1 MPLLPSG
8 RLAGII
14 AGHIFEPGRPWFP
27 CPDGHFWFETPDFA
41 INAPPFERDQDVICS
56 IVHAPV
62 PQSPEEMARY
72 IHIAEH
78 YGEDSALLTGMRLDC
93 TGPPLGWSEE
103 DWAVFDEWR
112 KGDAVRRFL
121 EQTIEQCRAQ
131 AEANRANPQLK
142 ADKPG
147 EDSSDARTQAALGQF
162 VLFGRELLAIE
173 REIGG
178 GFRAGDERR
187 AARIFARLKEIE
199 ATVAALLG
207 EPLTCVAKGW
217 HVSGM
222 LSRLLKK
229 PDAAERAF
237 LEAVRM
243 DPRSKWSWIELTRI
257 RGERGDFAGS
267 EVAARRAVELDERS
281 AAAWANL
288 AMTLLM
294 LERRDAARDAAAR
307 SLALDGADAVAQ
319 AVMRRLGPA
328 RGGRGAGVG
337 G

>member
-14 AGHIFEPGRPWFP
+14 AWHIFEPGRPWFP
-27 CPDGHFWFETPDFA
+27 GPDGHFWFETPDFA

-78 YGEDSALLTGMRLDC
+78 DGDDSALLTGKRLDC
-93 TGPPLGWSEE
+93 TEPPLGWTEE

-112 KGDAVRRFL
+112 KSDVVRRYL
-121 EQTIEQCRAQ
+121 EQTIERCRAQ

-162 VLFGRELLAIE
+162 VLFGRELLTIE
-173 REIGG
+173 REIGS
-178 GFRAGDERR
+178 GFRPGDERR

-199 ATVAALLG
+199 ATVATLLG
-207 EPLTCVAKGW
+207 EPFTCVAKGW

-243 DPRSKWSWIELTRI
+243 DPRSKWSWVELTRV

-288 AMTLLM
+288 AMALLM
-294 LERRDAARDAAAR
+294 LERRDAARDAAER

-319 AVMRRLGPA
+319 AVMRRLG
-328 RGGRGAGVG
+328 
-337 G
+337 

>member
-1 MPLLPSG
+1 LPLLPSG

-14 AGHIFEPGRPWFP
+14 AGHILEPGRPWFP

-78 YGEDSALLTGMRLDC
+78 YGEDSVLLTGRRLDC
-93 TGPPLGWSEE
+93 TEPPIGWSEE

-112 KGDAVRRFL
+112 KSEVVRRFL

-142 ADKPG
+142 VVKPG
-147 EDSSDARTQAALGQF
+147 EDSTDARTQAALGQF
-162 VLFGRELLAIE
+162 VLFGRELVAIE

-243 DPRSKWSWIELTRI
+243 DPRSKWSWVELTRI
-257 RGERGDFAGS
+257 RGERGDFGGS
-267 EVAARRAVELDERS
+267 EVAARRAVELDERNS
-281 AAAWANL
+281 AAWANL

-294 LERRDAARDAAAR
+294 LERRDEARNAALRA
-307 SLALDGADAVAQ
+307 LALDDTDAVAKN
-319 AVMRRLGPA
+319 VMRRVVGE
-328 RGGRGAGVG
+328 GG
-337 G
+337 